1 MNKLIKAICLFSITA
16 VIFCNIS
23 CYGGSE
29 GMAMVNK
36 SKVELPRVDSIIG
49 EGLIY
54 FNLNHPLPLFATEYD
69 TAAYDTLKFVEV
81 KSGPNKGKG
90 DFKTYTLGNRLIP
103 YEMNVGDS
111 DVEAKRN
118 VEMGLIRFRP
128 YLIFRVIK
136 KMDNAIVVLINE
148 ETKESSVIKI
158 DDNNNIREEDKDGNA
173 FFDPNFVDSKNDN
186 WFFYETWPQALMR
199 AFLISLPKDLPIF
212 DQPNGKQIALAKQ
225 ETNFR
230 VLAVEGN
237 WARISNE
244 PYHYEGDKLLD
255 AWVKWHDQ
263 GKMNIHLML
272 NGGYE

>member
-1 MNKLIKAICLFSITA
+1 MKKIIKAFCLFSLSV

-29 GMAMVNK
+29 GMTKVNK

-54 FNLNHPLPLFATEYD
+54 FNLNHPLPLFATDHD
-69 TAAYDTLKFVEV
+69 TVAYDTLKFVEI

-90 DFKTYTLGNRLIP
+90 DFKTNTLGNRLKP
-103 YEMNVGDS
+103 YEMNLGDS
-111 DVEAKRN
+111 DKEAESH
-118 VEMGLIRFRP
+118 VQMGLIRFRP
-128 YLIFRVIK
+128 YLIFRVVK

-158 DDNNNIREEDKDGNA
+158 DDNNNIREEDKDGIA
-173 FFDPNFVDSKNDN
+173 FFDPNFVDSKNNN

-230 VLAVEGN
+230 VLSVEGD

-263 GKMNIHLML
+263 GKMNVHLML